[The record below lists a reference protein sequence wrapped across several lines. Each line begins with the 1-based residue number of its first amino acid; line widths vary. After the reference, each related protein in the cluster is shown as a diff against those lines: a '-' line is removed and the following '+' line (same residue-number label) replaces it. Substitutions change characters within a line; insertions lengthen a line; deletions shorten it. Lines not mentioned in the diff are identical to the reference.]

1 MEITRKK
8 GRKMKNRK
16 SFVIGV
22 LAVVALYS
30 CVPTREIRDENTSV
44 PEQYQNQSRD
54 TINTG
59 MVEWREFFKDPNL
72 VELIDTALVNNQE
85 LNIMLQQVD
94 MDKNVI
100 QAKKGEYLPFVNI
113 QAGAEVEKVGEYTR
127 NGAVEKNLEVKEGE
141 EFPEPLTN
149 YMVGAF
155 ATWELDVWKKLRNE
169 KKAVVFEYLSSVEG
183 KNFMVTNLV
192 AEIADSYYELMALD
206 NQLSII
212 DQNLEIQQNAL
223 KMVKLQKQ
231 AARATELA
239 VKRFQ
244 AEVMKN
250 QSHKYEIQQEIVE
263 MENRLNFLIGR
274 SPQHIQRTSDNFIDM
289 SIDTIYAGI
298 PSQLLQNR
306 PDVRQ
311 AEFELAAA
319 KLDTKAAK
327 ASFYPQFT
335 IKAGAGLQAFNTKYL
350 TTTPESVL
358 YSVMG
363 DMVAPLINRNAIKAQ
378 YKNATDRQLQAVYEY
393 EKAILNAYIEVA
405 NQLSNIENLKMSYE
419 LKNGQVQ
426 ALTESIDL
434 STRLFQSARVEYIE
448 VLLAQRE
455 ALESRMELVE
465 TKKDQLLAQV
475 TMYRA
480 LGGGWN

>member
-1 MEITRKK
+1 
-8 GRKMKNRK
+8 MKYSK
-16 SFVIGV
+16 ALFIGMMA
-22 LAVVALYS
+22 LVVLYS
-30 CVPTREIRDENTSV
+30 CVPTREIRDEETAL
-44 PEQYQNQSRD
+44 PEQYQNQSTD
-54 TINTG
+54 TVN
-59 MVEWREFFKDPNL
+59 
-72 VELIDTALVNNQE
+72 TALVQWKEFFQDPYLVTLIDSALVKNQE
-85 LNIMLQQVD
+85 LNIMLQRVD
-94 MDKNVI
+94 MAKNKI

-113 QAGAEVEKVGEYTR
+113 QAGAEVDKVGEYTR

-169 KKAVVFEYLSSVEG
+169 KKAAVYEYLSSVEG
-183 KNFMVTNLV
+183 KNFMITSLV

-206 NQLSII
+206 NQLAII

-223 KMVKLQKQ
+223 RMVKLQKE

-250 QSHKYEIQQEIVE
+250 QSHKYEIQQQIVE
-263 MENRLNFLIGR
+263 TENKLNFLLGR
-274 SPQHIQRTSDNFIDM
+274 SPQHIDRTSDSFIDAP
-289 SIDTIYAGI
+289 IDAISAGV

-311 AEFELAAA
+311 AEYELAAA

-327 ASFYPQFT
+327 ANFYPQFT
-335 IKAGAGLQAFNTKYL
+335 IKAGLGLEAFDVKYL

-358 YSVMG
+358 YSAIG

-393 EKAILNAYIEVA
+393 EKTILNAYIEVA
-405 NQLSNIENLKMSYE
+405 NQLSNIDNLKKSYE
-419 LKNGQVQ
+419 LKDGQVQ
-426 ALTESIDL
+426 ALTESIEL

-475 TMYRA
+475 NMYRA

>member
-1 MEITRKK
+1 MERKRK
-8 GRKMKNRK
+8 TATKMKYKK
-16 SFVIGV
+16 SLLVGMI
-22 LAVVALYS
+22 AMVALYS
-30 CVPTREIRDENTSV
+30 CVPTREIREENVAV
-44 PEQYQNQSRD
+44 PENYQNQSTD
-54 TINTG
+54 TVNTG
-59 MVEWREFFKDPNL
+59 LVEWKEFFKDPNL
-72 VELIDTALVNNQE
+72 IALIDTALVKNQE

-94 MDKNVI
+94 MAKNGI
-100 QAKKGEYLPFVNI
+100 QAKKGEYLPFVNLM
-113 QAGAEVEKVGEYTR
+113 AGAEVEKVGEYTR
-127 NGAVEKNLEVKEGE
+127 NGAVEKNLEVKEDE

-169 KKAVVFEYLSSVEG
+169 KKAAVYEYLSSVEG
-183 KNFMVTNLV
+183 KNFMVTHLV

-206 NQLSII
+206 NQMSII

-223 KMVKLQKQ
+223 RMVKLQKQ

-263 MENRLNFLIGR
+263 VENRLNFLIGR
-274 SPQHIQRTSDNFIDM
+274 SPQHIQRSSDNFIDR

-298 PSQLLQNR
+298 PSQLLENR
-306 PDVRQ
+306 PDVRR
-311 AEFELAAA
+311 AEYELAAT

-335 IKAGAGLQAFNTKYL
+335 IKAGLGLEAFDTKYL

-358 YSVMG
+358 YSAIG

-378 YKNATDRQLQAVYEY
+378 YKNATDRQLQAVFEY

-405 NQLSNIENLKMSYE
+405 NQLSNIDNLKKSYD
-419 LKNGQVQ
+419 LKDGQVQ

-465 TKKDQLLAQV
+465 TKRDQLMAQV
-475 TMYRA
+475 NMYRA

>member
-1 MEITRKK
+1 MEQKTKMGTMRKI
-8 GRKMKNRK
+8 RKVYLSGIL
-16 SFVIGV
+16 SF
-22 LAVVALYS
+22 VALYS
-30 CVPTREIRDENTSV
+30 CAPIREIREENTAV
-44 PEQYQNQSRD
+44 PEQYRNHSAD
-54 TINTG
+54 TVNTAI
-59 MVEWREFFKDPNL
+59 MQWRKFFIDPNL
-72 VELIDTALVNNQE
+72 LALIDTALVHNQE

-94 MDKNVI
+94 IARNHI
-100 QAKKGEYLPFVNI
+100 QARKGEYLPFINL
-113 QAGAEVEKVGEYTR
+113 QAAVEAEKVGEYTR
-127 NGAVEKNLEVKEGE
+127 NGAVEKQLQIREGE
-141 EFPEPLTN
+141 AFPEPLTN
-149 YMVGAF
+149 YMLGAF
-155 ATWELDVWKKLRNE
+155 TTWELDIWKKLRTE
-169 KKAVVFEYLSSVEG
+169 KKAAVFEYLSTVEG
-183 KNFMVTNLV
+183 KNFMITRLV
-192 AEIADSYYELMALD
+192 AEIATSYYELMALD
-206 NQLSII
+206 SQLAIVE
-212 DQNLEIQQNAL
+212 QNLEIQQNAL
-223 KMVKLQKQ
+223 EMVKLQKQ

-250 QSHKYEIQQEIVE
+250 QSHKYEIRQQIVE
-263 MENRLNFLIGR
+263 TENRLNFLMGR
-274 SPQHIQRTSDNFIDM
+274 SPRHIQRSSDNFIDM
-289 SIDTIYAGI
+289 PVDTVYAGI

-319 KLDTKAAK
+319 KLDANAAR
-327 ASFYPQFT
+327 ASFYPRVT
-335 IKAGAGLQAFNTKYL
+335 IKAGLGVQAFNTKYL

-363 DMVAPLINRNAIKAQ
+363 DVVAPLINRNAIKAE
-378 YKNATDRQLQAVYEY
+378 YRNATDRQLQAVYEY
-393 EKAILNAYIEVA
+393 EKAILNAFMEVE
-405 NQLSNIENLKMSYE
+405 NQLSRIDNLKRSYE
-419 LKNGQVQ
+419 MKDEQVK

-475 TMYRA
+475 TIYRA

>member
-1 MEITRKK
+1 
-8 GRKMKNRK
+8 MKNSK
-16 SFVIGV
+16 SYMIG
-22 LAVVALYS
+22 LLSVVALYS
-30 CVPTREIRDENTSV
+30 CVPTREIRDVNTAV
-44 PEQYQNQSRD
+44 PEQYQNQSID
-54 TINTG
+54 TVNTG
-59 MVEWREFFKDPNL
+59 MVQWREFFKDPNL
-72 VELIDTALVNNQE
+72 VALIDTALVNNQE

-94 MDKNVI
+94 MAKNII

-113 QAGAEVEKVGEYTR
+113 QAGAEVDKVGEYTR

-149 YMVGAF
+149 YSVGAF

-169 KKAVVFEYLSSVEG
+169 KKAAVFEYLSSVEG

-263 MENRLNFLIGR
+263 TENRLNFLIGR
-274 SPQHIQRTSDNFIDM
+274 SPQHIQRESDNFIET

-335 IKAGAGLQAFNTKYL
+335 IKAGAGLEAFDTKYL

-405 NQLSNIENLKMSYE
+405 NQLSNIDNLKMSYD
-419 LKNGQVQ
+419 LKEGQVQ

-465 TKKDQLLAQV
+465 TKKDQMLAQV

>member
-1 MEITRKK
+1 METKRIKET
-8 GRKMKNRK
+8 KMKHRK
-16 SFVIGV
+16 SLV
-22 LAVVALYS
+22 LGIIVLVGLYS

-44 PEQYQNQSRD
+44 PENYQNQSTD
-54 TINTG
+54 TLNTG
-59 MVEWREFFKDPNL
+59 LVQWREFFKDPNL
-72 VELIDTALVNNQE
+72 VALIDTALVKNQE
-85 LNIMLQQVD
+85 LNIMLQRVD
-94 MDKNVI
+94 MAKNVI
-100 QAKKGEYLPFVNI
+100 QARKGEYLPFVNF

-127 NGAVEKNLEVKEGE
+127 NGAVEKNLEIKEGE

-149 YMVGAF
+149 YGFGAF

-169 KKAVVFEYLSSVEG
+169 KKAAVYEYLSSVEG

-192 AEIADSYYELMALD
+192 SEVAASYYELMALD
-206 NQLSII
+206 NELAII

-223 KMVKLQKQ
+223 RMVKLQKQ

-250 QSHKYEIQQEIVE
+250 QSHKYEIQQEITV
-263 MENRLNFLIGR
+263 MENRINFLIGR
-274 SPQHIQRTSDNFIDM
+274 SPQHVDRTSDHFIDTQ
-289 SIDTIYAGI
+289 IDTLYAGI

-327 ASFYPQFT
+327 ANFYPQFT
-335 IKAGAGLQAFNTKYL
+335 IKAGLGLEAFDTKYL
-350 TTTPESVL
+350 TSSPESML

-378 YKNATDRQLQAVYEY
+378 YKNATDRQLQAVFEY

-405 NQLSNIENLKMSYE
+405 NQLSNIDNLKKSYA
-419 LKNGQVQ
+419 LKEGQVQ

-465 TKKDQLLAQV
+465 TKKDQMLAQV
-475 TMYRA
+475 KMYRA

>member
-1 MEITRKK
+1 METIRKK
-8 GRKMKNRK
+8 GTKMKNSK
-16 SFVIGV
+16 SYMIG
-22 LAVVALYS
+22 LLSVVALYS
-30 CVPTREIRDENTSV
+30 CVPTREIRDVNTAV
-44 PEQYQNQSRD
+44 PEQYQNQSID
-54 TINTG
+54 TVNTG
-59 MVEWREFFKDPNL
+59 MVQWREFFKDPNL
-72 VELIDTALVNNQE
+72 VALIDTALVNNQE

-94 MDKNVI
+94 MAKNVI

-113 QAGAEVEKVGEYTR
+113 QAGAEVDKVGEYTR

-149 YMVGAF
+149 YSVGAF

-169 KKAVVFEYLSSVEG
+169 KKAAVFEYLSSVEG

-263 MENRLNFLIGR
+263 TENRLNFLIGR
-274 SPQHIQRTSDNFIDM
+274 SPQHIQRESDNFIET

-335 IKAGAGLQAFNTKYL
+335 IKAGAGLEAFDTKYL

-405 NQLSNIENLKMSYE
+405 NQLSNIDNLKMSYD
-419 LKNGQVQ
+419 LKEGQVQ

-465 TKKDQLLAQV
+465 TKKDQMLAQV

>member
-1 MEITRKK
+1 METKRIKET
-8 GRKMKNRK
+8 KMKHRK
-16 SFVIGV
+16 SFVLGILV
-22 LAVVALYS
+22 LVGLYS
-30 CVPTREIRDENTSV
+30 CVPTREIRDENASV
-44 PEQYQNQSRD
+44 PENYQNQSTD
-54 TINTG
+54 TLNTG
-59 MVEWREFFKDPNL
+59 LVQWREFFKDPNL
-72 VELIDTALVNNQE
+72 VALIDTALVKNQE
-85 LNIMLQQVD
+85 LNIMLQRVD
-94 MDKNVI
+94 MAKNVI
-100 QAKKGEYLPFVNI
+100 QAKKGEYLPFVNF

-127 NGAVEKNLEVKEGE
+127 NGAVEKNLEIKEGE

-149 YMVGAF
+149 FGLGAF

-169 KKAVVFEYLSSVEG
+169 KKAAVYEYLSSVEG

-192 AEIADSYYELMALD
+192 SEVAASYYELMALD
-206 NQLSII
+206 NELAII

-223 KMVKLQKQ
+223 RMVKLQKQ

-250 QSHKYEIQQEIVE
+250 QSHKYEIQQEITVV
-263 MENRLNFLIGR
+263 ENRINFLIGR
-274 SPQHIQRTSDNFIDM
+274 SPQHVDRTSDLFIETQ
-289 SIDTIYAGI
+289 IDTLYAGI

-327 ASFYPQFT
+327 ANFYPQFT
-335 IKAGAGLQAFNTKYL
+335 IKAGLGLEAFDTKYL
-350 TTTPESVL
+350 TSTPESML

-378 YKNATDRQLQAVYEY
+378 YKNATDRQLQAVFEY

-405 NQLSNIENLKMSYE
+405 NQLSNIDNLKKSYE
-419 LKNGQVQ
+419 LKEGQVQ

-465 TKKDQLLAQV
+465 TKKDQMLAQV
-475 TMYRA
+475 NMYRA